1 MHSPPK
7 DRLDAIP
14 VPPLTGCAVQA
25 AKIAHA
31 KPKLCVFGHY
41 HSSYGVEKV
50 RWRNGSDEVDSV
62 EVLAERRLSFR
73 DGELG
78 RGKYTLFV
86 NAAWMT
92 MEKGKTEKRNQP
104 RVIDMVLG

>member
-1 MHSPPK
+1 M
-7 DRLDAIP
+7 
-14 VPPLTGCAVQA
+14 
-25 AKIAHA
+25 
-31 KPKLCVFGHY
+31 
-41 HSSYGVEKV
+41 

-92 MEKGKTEKRNQP
+92 MQKGKTEKRNQP